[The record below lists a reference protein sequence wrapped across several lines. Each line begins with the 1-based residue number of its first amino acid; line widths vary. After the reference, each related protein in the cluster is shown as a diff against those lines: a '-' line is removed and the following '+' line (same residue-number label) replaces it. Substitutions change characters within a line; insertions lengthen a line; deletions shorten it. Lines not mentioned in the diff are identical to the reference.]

1 MLIKRLHN
9 RILTY
14 AKFESLR
21 YWDWTAWSI
30 SVWRFFSVAS
40 LVSLLA
46 DVCNRFLS
54 VSKNASRINRFRS
67 LLKIRHSKRR
77 MLIFNFF
84 PWIIN
89 LFIFLMIN
97 YIMMFFDNILLE
109 ILRQEVF
116 LKSKRE
122 VSKWMNM
129 SLWGFCSV
137 CSNRLP
143 RRIFI
148 ILLILFVFKTC
159 RFLLI
164 VICYN
169 NNVFRKL
176 IILLIHVGGVITLLK
191 ILSNNIRLWI
201 WRQLSF

>member
-1 MLIKRLHN
+1 MLIKRLHY
-9 RILTY
+9 RILTN

-30 SVWRFFSVAS
+30 SVWRLFSVAS

-46 DVCNRFLS
+46 DVRNRFLS
-54 VSKNASRINRFRS
+54 LSKNASRINRFRS
-67 LLKIRHSKRR
+67 LPKIRHLKRR
-77 MLIFNFF
+77 MLIFNFL

-89 LFIFLMIN
+89 LFIFFMIN
-97 YIMMFFDNILLE
+97 YIVMFFDNILLE
-109 ILRQEVF
+109 ILRLEVF

-122 VSKWMNM
+122 ASKWMSM
-129 SLWGFCSV
+129 PLWGFCSI

-143 RRIFI
+143 RRVFI

-159 RFLLI
+159 RLLLV
-164 VICYN
+164 VISYN

-176 IILLIHVGGVITLLK
+176 IILLSNVAGIITLLE
-191 ILSNNIRLWI
+191 IFSNNIRLRI